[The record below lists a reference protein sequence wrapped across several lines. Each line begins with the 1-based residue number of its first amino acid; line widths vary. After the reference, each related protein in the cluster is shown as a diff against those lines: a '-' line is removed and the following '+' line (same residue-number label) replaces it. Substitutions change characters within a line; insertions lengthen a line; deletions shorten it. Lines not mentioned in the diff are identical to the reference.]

1 MPRRSETIEKPTG
14 DWRTA
19 LADASQRTQELRRE
33 ALAGDLTRWG
43 EICRAIAGGR
53 EPDGATLA
61 ELAAIA
67 ERLSLPHN
75 SLADDVAALV
85 EHKRLVDK
93 TAMKRAER
101 EALEAQT
108 PELNAA
114 LDAAKKEVERITLL
128 FRRITA
134 LMTSEVGIAQSANRV
149 AADNPRLFK
158 PAANV
163 ADDLIEERSRRIG
176 KAASVEATL

>member
-33 ALAGDLTRWG
+33 ALAGDLTRGG
-43 EICRAIAGGR
+43 EIC
-53 EPDGATLA
+53 
-61 ELAAIA
+61 
-67 ERLSLPHN
+67 
-75 SLADDVAALV
+75 
-85 EHKRLVDK
+85 
-93 TAMKRAER
+93 R

>member
-33 ALAGDLTRWG
+33 AVAADLSRWG
-43 EICRAIAGGR
+43 EACRAIAAGR

-67 ERLSLPHN
+67 ERLILPHN

-93 TAMKRAER
+93 TAAKRAER
-101 EALEAQT
+101 EALEAQS
-108 PELNAA
+108 PELKKA
-114 LDAAKKEVERITLL
+114 LDDAKKEVERITLL
-128 FRRITA
+128 FRRITSLA
-134 LMTSEVGIAQSANRV
+134 GSEVGIAQSANRV
-149 AADNPRLFK
+149 AADNPRMFAA
-158 PAANV
+158 PAEV
-163 ADDLIEERSRRIG
+163 ADAMIDERARRSG
-176 KAASVEATL
+176 QAVRMEATT

>member
-33 ALAGDLTRWG
+33 AVVGDLARWG
-43 EICRAIAGGR
+43 EACRSIAAGR

-93 TAMKRAER
+93 TAAKRAER
-101 EALEAQT
+101 EALEAQS
-108 PELNAA
+108 PELSKA

-134 LMTSEVGIAQSANRV
+134 LMTSEAGIAQSASRV
-149 AADNPRLFK
+149 AANNPRLFK
-158 PAANV
+158 PAASV
-163 ADDLIEERSRRIG
+163 ADDLIEERSRRTG
-176 KAASVEATL
+176 QVVSTGAMT

>member
-1 MPRRSETIEKPTG
+1 MPRQSEATKKPTG

-33 ALAGDLTRWG
+33 AVVGDLARWV
-43 EICRAIAGGR
+43 EVCRSIAAGR

-93 TAMKRAER
+93 TAAKRAER
-101 EALEAQT
+101 EALEAQS
-108 PELNAA
+108 PELKQA
-114 LDAAKKEVERITLL
+114 LDAAKKEVERITFL
-128 FRRITA
+128 FRRITSLA
-134 LMTSEVGIAQSANRV
+134 GSEVAIAQSANRV
-149 AADNPRLFK
+149 AADNPRMFGT
-158 PAANV
+158 PAVV
-163 ADDLIEERSRRIG
+163 ADSMIEERSRRIG
-176 KAASVEATL
+176 QTVSTGATT

>member
-1 MPRRSETIEKPTG
+1 MPRRSETIEKPAG

-33 ALAGDLTRWG
+33 ALVGDLTRWG
-43 EICRAIAGGR
+43 EICRSLAAGR

-85 EHKRLVDK
+85 EYERLVSK
-93 TAMKRAER
+93 TVAKRAER

-108 PELNAA
+108 PELQKA
-114 LDAAKKEVERITLL
+114 LDEAKKEVERITLL

-134 LMTSEVGIAQSANRV
+134 LMTSEAGIAHSASRV

-158 PAANV
+158 PAASV
-163 ADDLIEERSRRIG
+163 ADDLIGERARRSG
-176 KAASVEATL
+176 EAVSTGATP